1 MSKPAATA
9 AETTS
14 EIEAEAAA
22 PAATEA
28 EWVDIDPAFL
38 ANSRS
43 PAPAFPLDAL
53 PRRFRD
59 VVSGIATARQ
69 VNLDLVAVS
78 TLAITAGAVG
88 NRVRISITERRTE
101 PANLFISL
109 VVEPGDGKTEA
120 IDIARESFNA
130 VQAAANNK
138 TLSVQPADHVL
149 TQVEQRR
156 NLDARKKLAAE
167 GLSPVRDAAV
177 APSRRRQLLLSEA
190 TVAGV
195 RDALAASSDGRVVVS
210 DELLTVMNLSGGSE
224 AIKARNLLLE
234 AFDGKQHTI
243 ANARDGEITIEAL
256 QLTILG
262 ATQPD
267 RVALLLGS
275 AHDGMAPR
283 FLWCAPDVVRSD
295 EMAESDGPMDELI
308 DALKRLTDIEPRGLP
323 GAYPQLIA
331 VSPEAREIFR
341 VATAGWNERR
351 AVSSTIVKSLLSRA
365 RTQALRLALNLALC
379 ERALAGDEL
388 PGGDISGAD
397 AERGVALMN
406 RYFLAMGER
415 VVTEFNRREI
425 EPPVVLLARHL
436 ARLRK
441 EAINV
446 RDDLRR
452 GLGSP
457 IRDAED
463 IGKYMEELRLR
474 GVVRPR
480 ERATQSGRPAK
491 NWSVNPKLWKIFP
504 TLHV

>member
-1 MSKPAATA
+1 MNKPATTEA
-9 AETTS
+9 AASS
-14 EIEAEAAA
+14 EIEREVEA

-28 EWVDIDPAFL
+28 GWVDIDPTFL

-43 PAPAFPLDAL
+43 PAPAFPLAVL
-53 PRRFRD
+53 PDRFR
-59 VVSGIATARQ
+59 VMVSGIATARQ
-69 VNLDLVAVS
+69 VNLDLVAAS
-78 TLAITAGAVG
+78 ALAVTAGAVG
-88 NRVRISITERRTE
+88 NRVRMAITERRTE
-101 PANLFISL
+101 PANLFICL

-120 IDIARESFNA
+120 IDIAREPFNA
-130 VQAAANNK
+130 VQAGASDK
-138 TLSVQPADHVL
+138 TVSPQQADHML

-195 RDALAASSDGRVVVS
+195 RDALAAAPDGRVVVS
-210 DELLTVMNLSGGSE
+210 DELLTVMNLSGGNE
-224 AIKARNLLLE
+224 AVKARGLLLE
-234 AFDGKQHTI
+234 AFDGKPHVI

-283 FLWCAPDVVRSD
+283 FLWCAPDVVRAD
-295 EMAESDGPMDELI
+295 EMAESDGPMGDLI
-308 DALKRLTDIEPRGLP
+308 VALKRLADIEPRGLP

-341 VATAGWNERR
+341 AANAGWNERR
-351 AVSSTIVKSLLSRA
+351 AASSTIMKSFLARA
-365 RTQALRLALNLALC
+365 RTQALRLALNLSLC

-388 PGGDISGAD
+388 PGAGISGED
-397 AERGVALMN
+397 AQRGVELMDQ
-406 RYFLAMGER
+406 YFLVMGER

-425 EPPVVLLARHL
+425 EPPVVQLARHL

-441 EAINV
+441 PIINA

-457 IRDAED
+457 VRDAED
-463 IGKYMEELRLR
+463 VGKCMEELRLR
-474 GVVRPR
+474 GVVRPQQ
-480 ERATQSGRPAK
+480 RATQAGRPSK
-491 NWSVNPKLWKIFP
+491 DWEVNPKLWKLFP
-504 TLHV
+504 SPHG